1 MFFLFALMSVISA
14 TKSWVTVEG
23 DDSWKPWK
31 TYQVN
36 CPERTNQ
43 HCYKGNTCAFADSY
57 GATCFA
63 VQVECLSTDYG
74 CRARELCSLITGE
87 ECLYQDFSCMLGFG
101 GSYYVPSIGPGSWFS
116 FAISYD
122 FLDSDGK
129 GTPYGNI
136 CDCSSG
142 NIKMAPYGLNIGF
155 RSCGVGHWY
164 RYEYLPSTDRPTD
177 RPSSMSPT
185 DQPSSMS
192 PTDQPS
198 SMSPTDRPSFM
209 PSMKPTKSITMAPVL
224 TTAPSMSPLQTS
236 SIAGS
241 SSTNT
246 TLIYIVVASLI
257 TIFCCLLLVCY
268 LSIKLK
274 AERKLQHGGTATM
287 IEGGEG
293 L

>member
-1 MFFLFALMSVISA
+1 MLFLFALMSVISA

-31 TYQVN
+31 THQVT
-36 CPERTNQ
+36 CPDRTNQ

-63 VQVECLSTDYG
+63 VQVECLSTDYC

-87 ECLYQDFSCMLGFG
+87 ECLYQDFSCSLGFG
-101 GSYYVPSIGPGSWFS
+101 GSYYVPSIGPGSYFS
-116 FAISYD
+116 FACSYD
-122 FLDSDGK
+122 FLPSDSK

-136 CDCSSG
+136 CDCTTG
-142 NIKMAPYGLNIGF
+142 NIYMAPWGLNIGF

-164 RYEYLPSTDRPTD
+164 RYEYVPPTD
-177 RPSSMSPT
+177 RPSSMPPT
-185 DQPSSMS
+185 DRPSSM
-192 PTDQPS
+192 P
-198 SMSPTDRPSFM
+198 PTDRPSFM

-257 TIFCCLLLVCY
+257 TIFCCLLFVCY

-287 IEGGEG
+287 IEGCEG